1 MIIMMYYSNMFTPE
15 QLKLFPRSTLTHW
28 NKFKHES
35 YDYYELAAP
44 YIKDFDF
51 ILLHQASKI
60 VNENIKNNISNNM
73 KIFLDNYDKFGNTVS
88 SSIPLLI
95 SKNFKKLKN
104 KKVLLCGFGVG
115 LSIGICDHE
124 F

>member
-1 MIIMMYYSNMFTPE
+1 MDGKKVYNFSINEVPKI
-15 QLKLFPRSTLTHW
+15 LKSFIKQ
-28 NKFKHES
+28 NKFTVQKF
-35 YDYYELAAP
+35 DY
-44 YIKDFDF
+44 

-60 VNENIKNNISNNM
+60 VNENIQNKINCNM
-73 KIFLDNYDKFGNTVS
+73 KKFLNNYDKFGNTVS

-104 KKVLLCGFGVG
+104 KKVLFCGFGVG
-115 LSIGICDHE
+115 LSIGICNHE